1 MQRID
6 TDKILHD
13 PRLYIESFLKIKTKE
28 SRVEHFRLNS
38 AQMRLYRLIQR
49 MKKEGKPVRIIILK
63 ARQMG
68 FSTLTEGLIYHSTA
82 TNENVS
88 SLIITHKDEATTNL
102 FNMSKLFHEHNPA
115 RPMTKNS
122 NAKELIFE
130 NPTKNPDEKEKR
142 PGLRS
147 RIKCTT
153 AGGKGVGRSDT
164 FKNIHASELAFWPG
178 DILETLTGLLQAV
191 PSMPGTMV
199 IIEST
204 AFGFNFF
211 KKLWDDAVAGVSD
224 FVPFFAAWH
233 EMDEYRMPYHGEVLT
248 EEEKVLKEDFGLDDE
263 QIMWRRWCINNNCG
277 GDLDKFHQEY
287 PATPEEAFIATG
299 TCVFDS
305 RAIVIRL
312 RMLGEEEQP
321 KQGRFIYEE
330 NRVSLDHIILK
341 DRTFKEDAKGETL
354 IFKEPVKG
362 RPYTL
367 GGDTAGEGSD
377 YFTAQVLDNIT
388 GEQMARLRWQ
398 KCDEDEYAKQ
408 VYCLGMYYNTA
419 LIAVETNY
427 STHPQKV
434 LEYLRYPRL
443 YVREIMDTYT
453 GKHKQSFGFQTTMLT
468 RPVLIARLV
477 EYMRDNIHLVHDR
490 DTLQECLTFI
500 RNDNGRAEAEQGEHD
515 DLVMAFGIAL
525 MARGQQRMTAEE
537 EKAEKKKA
545 KWSKDLWEDYRRAT
559 KEQKAYL
566 IEKYGDPF

>member
-1 MQRID
+1 MQK
-6 TDKILHD
+6 TYKVLQD

-28 SRVEHFRLNS
+28 SRVENFRLNS
-38 AQMRLYRLIQR
+38 AQLRLYQLITKQ
-49 MKKEGKPVRIIILK
+49 KKEGKPVRIIILK

-82 TNENVS
+82 TQKNVS

-102 FNMSKLFHEHNPA
+102 FNMSKLFHEHNPV
-115 RPMTKNS
+115 RPMLKNS

-130 NPTKNPDEKEKR
+130 NPTKNAAEKKKK

-147 RIKCTT
+147 KIKCAT

-164 FKNIHASELAFWPG
+164 FRNIHASELAFWPG

-191 PSMPGTMV
+191 PALPGTMV

-211 KKLWDDAVAGVSD
+211 KKLWDDAVAGLSD
-224 FVPFFAAWH
+224 FIPFFAAWH
-233 EMDEYRMPYHGEVLT
+233 EMDEYRMPYHGEMLT
-248 EEEKVLKEDFGLDDE
+248 EEEKEIKEAFGLDNE
-263 QIMWRRWCINNNCG
+263 QIMWRRWCISNNCG
-277 GDLDKFHQEY
+277 GDIDKFHQEY

-299 TCVFDS
+299 TCVFNS
-305 RAIVIRL
+305 RAIIIRL
-312 RMLGEEEQP
+312 RMLQEEEAP
-321 KQGRFIYEE
+321 KRGLFRYEE
-330 NRVSLDHIILK
+330 ERKALDHIVLK
-341 DRTFKEDAKGETL
+341 KRAFADDEKGYIE
-354 IFKEPVKG
+354 IFKEPEKG

-377 YFTAQVLDNIT
+377 YFTAQVIDNIT

-398 KCDEDEYAKQ
+398 RCDEDEYAKQ
-408 VYCLGMYYNTA
+408 LYCLGMHYNKA

-434 LEYLRYPRL
+434 LEYLRYPRM
-443 YVREIMDTYT
+443 YVRETMDTYT

-468 RPVLIARLV
+468 RPVLVARMV
-477 EYMRDNIHLVHDR
+477 EFMRDNIHMIHDR

-500 RNDNGRAEAEQGEHD
+500 RNEQGRAEAEQGEHD

-525 MARGQQRMTAEE
+525 MARGQQKMTTEE
-537 EKAEKKKA
+537 ERAETQKA
-545 KWSKDLWEDYRRAT
+545 KWSKDLWEDYRRAS

-566 IEKYGDPF
+566 IEKYGNPF